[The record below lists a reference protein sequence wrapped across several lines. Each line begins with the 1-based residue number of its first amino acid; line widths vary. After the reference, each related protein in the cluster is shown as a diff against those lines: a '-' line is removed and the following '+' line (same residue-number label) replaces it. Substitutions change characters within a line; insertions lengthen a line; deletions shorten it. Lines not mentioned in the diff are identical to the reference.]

1 VWAGLAVVL
10 ATAILAGCGGHGSD
24 STANVRL
31 VNATLTHA
39 SINLLAGSNTVVSGT
54 AMNTVSNYSGVDTGS
69 QTLQINDATTNTV
82 LATTVPTLTADQ
94 HYAVIAY
101 ESGGTLRTTV
111 IQEDTTAPS
120 SGTAN
125 LRIFNTA
132 TDAGAIDVYVT
143 DPTTDLSTISSPT
156 FTFASS
162 SSTQA
167 SGFLSLATATGG
179 TAYRV
184 RVTGTGNKADMR
196 LDIPSFMLTSGQNA
210 TVLLT
215 PTIGGTLANGSVLVE
230 QGAYSAFAN
239 TNVRI
244 RVAAA
249 VTGGASVSASAGG
262 VTIASGVVSPAV
274 GAYTIAPAGAALN
287 VTVNGNAVASPA
299 AASLAAGSDLTLL
312 VYGPAAGATASLIA
326 DDNHLP
332 SVVSNFKIRL
342 LNGITGAATPLTLD
356 ANFGV
361 VASNVLPGTSSA
373 YAVVGASV
381 ATRLD
386 VISPSSPT
394 PLYSESNLNVPGNAV
409 YTLFMLG
416 DAGAPIHLLQR
427 DH

>member
-1 VWAGLAVVL
+1 
-10 ATAILAGCGGHGSD
+10 
-24 STANVRL
+24 
-31 VNATLTHA
+31 
-39 SINLLAGSNTVVSGT
+39 
-54 AMNTVSNYSGVDTGS
+54 
-69 QTLQINDATTNTV
+69 
-82 LATTVPTLTADQ
+82 
-94 HYAVIAY
+94 
-101 ESGGTLRTTV
+101 
-111 IQEDTTAPS
+111 
-120 SGTAN
+120 
-125 LRIFNTA
+125 
-132 TDAGAIDVYVT
+132 
-143 DPTTDLSTISSPT
+143 
-156 FTFASS
+156 
-162 SSTQA
+162 
-167 SGFLSLATATGG
+167 
-179 TAYRV
+179 
-184 RVTGTGNKADMR
+184 MR
-196 LDIPSFMLTSGQNA
+196 LDIPSFTLTGGQNA

-215 PTIGGTLANGSVLVE
+215 PTVGGTLANGSVLVE
-230 QGAYSAFAN
+230 QGSYSAFAN

-249 VTGGASVSASAGG
+249 VTSGASVTASAGG
-262 VTIASGVVSPAV
+262 VTIASGLVSPAV

-287 VTVNGNAVASPA
+287 ITVGGNSVAAPA
-299 AASLAAGSDLTLL
+299 GSLAAGSDLTLL
-312 VYGPAAGATASLIA
+312 VYGPSGSASANLIA

-361 VASNVLPGTSSA
+361 VASNVLPGTASA

-416 DAGAPIHLLQR
+416 DAAAPIHLLQR

>member
-1 VWAGLAVVL
+1 VRNFRVWAGLAAVV
-10 ATAILAGCGGHGSD
+10 ATTFLAGCGGHSS

-39 SINLLAGSNTVVSGT
+39 SLNLLANSITVASGT
-54 AMNTVSNYSGVDTGS
+54 ALNTVSAYAGVATGS
-69 QTLQINDATTNTV
+69 QALQINDATTNTV
-82 LATTVPTLTADQ
+82 LATTAPTLVANQ
-94 HYAVIAY
+94 HYAVVAY
-101 ESGGTLRTTV
+101 ESGGTLKTTV
-111 IQEDTTAPS
+111 IQEDTVVPAA
-120 SGTAN
+120 GTAD

-143 DPTTDLSTISSPT
+143 DPATDLSTISSPT
-156 FTFASS
+156 FSFASS
-162 SSTQA
+162 NSTQA
-167 SGFLSLATATGG
+167 SGFLSLAAG
-179 TAYRV
+179 TYRI

-196 LDIPSFMLTSGQNA
+196 LDIASFALASGQNA
-210 TVLLT
+210 TALLT
-215 PTIGGTLANGSVLVE
+215 PTIGGTLADGSVLIE
-230 QGAYSAFAN
+230 QGAYAAFAN

-244 RVAAA
+244 RVTAA
-249 VTGGASVSASAGG
+249 VTAGASVTASAGTT
-262 VTIASGVVSPAV
+262 VIASGVISPAV

-287 VTVNGNAVASPA
+287 ITVNGASVAAP

-312 VYGPAAGATASLIA
+312 VYGTAGAPTASLIA

-332 SVVSNFKIRL
+332 TIITNFKIRL
-342 LNGITGAATPLTLD
+342 LNGLTGAATPLTLD

-361 VASNVLPGTSSA
+361 VASNVTPGTASA
-373 YAVVGASV
+373 YAVVGASL